1 MKRLKVQAK
10 NNKKKIRENNI
21 SKISNMAAQQQ
32 PNALAGLDEDKMKL
46 VQDLEI
52 EMMTDMYSRLST
64 ACQKKV
70 NFYFMSR

>member
-1 MKRLKVQAK
+1 M
-10 NNKKKIRENNI
+10 E
-21 SKISNMAAQQQ
+21 QQQ
-32 PNALAGLDEDKMKL
+32 PNSLAGLDEDKMKL

-70 NFYFMSR
+70 NLLFHVQINIAKSQELLEDDS